1 MMSMLAA
8 SMAMAAASGQAPNVI
23 LIVADDH
30 GYADRSIL
38 GIHQEVKTPN
48 LDRLAREGTSCEE
61 FYVTAPVCN
70 PSRCGL
76 LTGQYQERW
85 GSYWFGNTKLADGV
99 PTLAEKMREQGY
111 ATGFIG
117 KAHYGTTDKP
127 EGRGFPPNHGYDEA
141 FFSLCGGRVHYL
153 HHSKKAVEEYG
164 KAASQMAVEPLWHNR
179 EQADFEGFT
188 TWEFG
193 KRARDFI
200 ETNKAKPFYLHLA
213 FNAVHNFAWQLPPE
227 ELKKRRLPNRND
239 WMPSEG
245 PYLDWY
251 DNAIMPNLERGREY
265 YLAQLELMDEE
276 IGRLLDYLD
285 KTGLAENT
293 IIVYMSDNGG
303 STCNFADNTPL
314 RGTKYTLYEGGIRVP
329 LIVRWPKGGVPNG
342 QTRKGMVS
350 SMDLMPTLLKAVK
363 APKSAYAQ
371 CDGKDMLPFLKGRSK
386 SSTHKALCWDCGFQ
400 IAVRDGDW
408 KLYKITNEQ
417 QLRYVTDTEHA
428 SPAHGTELYNLKDDP
443 GEKVNLAEAHPE
455 IVSKLLK
462 KFDAWKAGLSK

>member
-8 SMAMAAASGQAPNVI
+8 SMSLVGALHRPNVI

-38 GIHQEVKTPN
+38 GIHSNVKTPN
-48 LDRLAREGTSCEE
+48 LDRLAREGTTCEE

-85 GSYWFGNTKLADGV
+85 GSYWFGNTKLVDGV
-99 PTLAEKMREQGY
+99 PTLAERMRDAGY
-111 ATGFIG
+111 ATCFIG
-117 KAHYGTTDKP
+117 KAHYGTTDTP
-127 EGRGFPPNHGYDEA
+127 EGRGFPPNHGYEES

-153 HHSKKAVEEYG
+153 RHSKKAVDEYG
-164 KAASQMAVEPLWHNR
+164 KAASQMAVAPLWWNR
-179 EQADFEGFT
+179 EQCDFEGFT

-200 ETNKAKPFYLHLA
+200 AENKQKPFFLHLA

-227 ELKKRRLPNRND
+227 ELKRRGLPNRND
-239 WMPSEG
+239 WMPTDG

-285 KTGLAENT
+285 TAGLADNT
-293 IIVYMSDNGG
+293 IVVYMSDNGG
-303 STCNFADNTPL
+303 STCNYGDNTPL

-329 LIVRWPKGGVPNG
+329 LIVRWPKGGVPADIS
-342 QTRKGMVS
+342 RKGMVS
-350 SMDLMPTLLKAVK
+350 SMDLMPTLLSAAN
-363 APKSAYAQ
+363 APKAAWKQ
-371 CDGKDMLPFLKGRSK
+371 CDGKDMLPFLLGKSK
-386 SSTHKALCWDCGFQ
+386 KPPHRELFWDCGFQ
-400 IAVRDGDW
+400 IAVREGDW
-408 KLYKITNEQ
+408 KLYEITNEQ
-417 QLRYVTDTEHA
+417 QLSYVSDYEHA

-443 GEKVNLAEAHPE
+443 SETVNLAHRHPE
-455 IVSKLLK
+455 IVAKLRQ
-462 KFDAWKAGLSK
+462 KFDKWKAGLSK